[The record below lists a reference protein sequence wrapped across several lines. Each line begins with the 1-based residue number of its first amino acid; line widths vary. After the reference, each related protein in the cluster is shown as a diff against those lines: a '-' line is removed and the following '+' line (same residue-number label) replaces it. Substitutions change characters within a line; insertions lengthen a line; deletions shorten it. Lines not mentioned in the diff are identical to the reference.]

1 MKTINKTEL
10 VFVVAAFQ
18 TNDKT
23 ELVVLVTVS
32 DVVCKTNNETE
43 QQNYPSK

>member
-10 VFVVAAFQ
+10 VFVVTAFKM
-18 TNDKT
+18 NNKT
-23 ELVVLVTVS
+23 ELVVIVTVS

-43 QQNYPSK
+43 QSYPLK